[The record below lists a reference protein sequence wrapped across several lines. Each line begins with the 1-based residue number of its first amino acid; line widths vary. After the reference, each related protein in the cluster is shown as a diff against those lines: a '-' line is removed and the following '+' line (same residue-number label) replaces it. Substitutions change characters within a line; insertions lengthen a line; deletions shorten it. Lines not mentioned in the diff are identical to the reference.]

1 MILLDTNIILRSK
14 QEGSTHY
21 KKVTE
26 KLVELISSGEE
37 LVVCPQIIYEFYV
50 VATRPADKNGLGL
63 SLEIAMKEIENIL
76 ETYSM
81 PEENKQV
88 FFNWQ
93 QLINNYKVIGKNA
106 HDTRIVAFMMS
117 YDIRKLYTINKKD
130 FKRFEP
136 GIELI

>member
-1 MILLDTNIILRSK
+1 MLLDTNIILRSK
-14 QEGSTHY
+14 QEGSPHY
-21 KKVTE
+21 KEVTE
-26 KLVELISSGEE
+26 KLVELILSGVE

-63 SLEIAMKEIENIL
+63 LPEKAMKEIENIL

-81 PEENKQV
+81 PEENEQV
-88 FFNWQ
+88 FLNWQ
-93 QLINNYKVIGKNA
+93 QLIYNYKVIGKTA

-117 YDIRKLYTINKKD
+117 CDIHKLYTINKKD

-136 GIELI
+136 EIELV